1 MTSESIGFLYK
12 FITPK
17 FHEVGGNNFHFFSH
31 PTIDAFYFFFLFSL
45 KIRKLF
51 FFCIFPN
58 KSGMIMKPL
67 HYFQFFFLKWRTHF
81 YFYYYFSWL
90 PVFNVIFTSL
100 DATLSPLKEKK
111 KKNSEVVDCLV

>member
-1 MTSESIGFLYK
+1 MRSESIGFLYK

-17 FHEVGGNNFHFFSH
+17 FHEVGGSNFHFFSH
-31 PTIDAFYFFFLFSL
+31 PTSDAFYFFFLFSL

-51 FFCIFPN
+51 CFCIFPN

-67 HYFQFFFLKWRTHF
+67 HYLKFFFSQMENPLLLLLLLFLVACIQRYLHF
-81 YFYYYFSWL
+81 FRRDI
-90 PVFNVIFTSL
+90 V
-100 DATLSPLKEKK
+100 PLKGK